1 MAAPRSPEIHKAL
14 ADDTRFRL
22 YRYIRLA
29 ARPVSVPEMS
39 ARLSLHP
46 NTIRPHLRRLEEA
59 GLVTH
64 EIRKG
69 GKAGRP
75 RTMYLVSEPADEESR
90 DYRLL
95 AEMLCGLVTGTR
107 AIQRAHDVAREWG
120 AYLIAQGKPKPGSRP
135 PAGVN
140 LALLQE
146 AMARAGFDP
155 RFRRT
160 GGKGRRDHP
169 AGVPVPGPGRRA
181 SRAGVHAPPGAAGGD
196 RRRRDPAPRH
206 SLVQAVRRA
215 GPLLGRRELAAM
227 AEVVVRP
234 LRDADRDWAS
244 DLLRAHWGARSSPHT
259 AGCSPRWSTRARGV
273 GGRRHA
279 WGC

>member
-1 MAAPRSPEIHKAL
+1 MRVGAGPNGPGRSGSMILPGRRPGPRPWKTERAGHNGSAMAAARSPEIHKAL

-69 GKAGRP
+69 GTAGRP
-75 RTMYLVSEPADEESR
+75 RTMYLISEPADEESR

-107 AIQRAHDVAREWG
+107 
-120 AYLIAQGKPKPGSRP
+120 
-135 PAGVN
+135 
-140 LALLQE
+140 
-146 AMARAGFDP
+146 
-155 RFRRT
+155 
-160 GGKGRRDHP
+160 
-169 AGVPVPGPGRRA
+169 
-181 SRAGVHAPPGAAGGD
+181 
-196 RRRRDPAPRH
+196 
-206 SLVQAVRRA
+206 
-215 GPLLGRRELAAM
+215 
-227 AEVVVRP
+227 
-234 LRDADRDWAS
+234 
-244 DLLRAHWGARSSPHT
+244 
-259 AGCSPRWSTRARGV
+259 
-273 GGRRHA
+273 
-279 WGC
+279 